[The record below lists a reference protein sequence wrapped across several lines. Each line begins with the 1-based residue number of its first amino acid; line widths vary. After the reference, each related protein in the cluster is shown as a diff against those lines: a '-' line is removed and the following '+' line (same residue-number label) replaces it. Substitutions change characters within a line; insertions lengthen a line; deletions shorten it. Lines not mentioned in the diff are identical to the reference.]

1 MELKVYKTDGSESTR
16 TVQLNDDIFDG
27 NIINDHAIWL
37 GVKQYLA
44 NQRQGT
50 HDTLEKS
57 TISGSTRKLKK
68 QKGTG
73 GARAGSI
80 KSPTIRGGATVFGP
94 HPRDYSFKLNKK
106 IKRLARF
113 SAISYKAK
121 EGKIMVVEDFAFD
134 APKTRAYLSVLKN
147 LNLDTQKTLLLV
159 NESNSNVYLSSRNLQ
174 RAKVLRVC
182 DVNTYDVLNAQSLI
196 ICENSVV
203 DFEKMLADISDK
215 CKCLKVTKI

>member
-1 MELKVYKTDGSESTR
+1 MELKVYKIDGSESTK
-16 TVQLNDDIFDG
+16 VVSLNDSIF
-27 NIINDHAIWL
+27 NVEPNDHAIWL
-37 GVKQYLA
+37 DVKHYLA

-80 KSPTIRGGATVFGP
+80 KSPLLRGGATMFGP

-113 SAISYKAK
+113 SALTYKAK
-121 EGKIMVVEDFAFD
+121 DQKILVLEDLSIET
-134 APKTRAYLSVLKN
+134 PKTKTIIELLKKFN
-147 LNLDTQKTLLLV
+147 LENTKTLFLV
-159 NESNSNVYLSSRNLQ
+159 NENNNNVYLSSRNLKRTKVI
-174 RAKVLRVC
+174 RAC
-182 DVNTYDVLNAQSLI
+182 DVNTYDVLNAKQLVI
-196 ICENSVV
+196 FENSIPE
-203 DFEKMLADISDK
+203 FEIMIND
-215 CKCLKVTKI
+215 

>member
-1 MELKVYKTDGSESTR
+1 MELKVYKIDGSESTKSV
-16 TVQLNDDIFDG
+16 TLNDAIF
-27 NIINDHAIWL
+27 NVEPNDHAIWL
-37 GVKQYLA
+37 DVKHYLA

-113 SAISYKAK
+113 SALSYKAK
-121 EGKIMVVEDFAFD
+121 EDKILIIEDFAFD
-134 APKTRAYLSVLKN
+134 TPKTKAYLDILKHF
-147 LNLDTQKTLLLV
+147 NLDDKKTLLLA
-159 NESNSNVYLSSRNLQ
+159 NESNQNVFISSRNLK
-174 RAKVLRVC
+174 RAKVIRAS
-182 DVNTYDVLNAQSLI
+182 DVNTYDVLNASNLI
-196 ICENSVV
+196 ICENSIP
-203 DFEKMLADISDK
+203 DIERMLGEKE
-215 CKCLKVTKI
+215 

>member
-1 MELKVYKTDGSESTR
+1 MELRVYKIDGSESGK
-16 TVQLNDDIFDG
+16 TVTLNDNIF
-27 NIINDHAIWL
+27 NVEPNDHAIWL
-37 GVKQYLA
+37 DVKQYLA

-57 TISGSTRKLKK
+57 TVSGSTRKLKR

-113 SAISYKAK
+113 SALTYKAK
-121 EGKIMVVEDFAFD
+121 EDKIIVVEDFTFE
-134 APKTRAYLSVLKN
+134 APKTKSYLEMLKKFN
-147 LNLDTQKTLLLV
+147 LQDAKTLLLV
-159 NESNSNVYLSSRNLQ
+159 NESNKNVYLSARNLK
-174 RAKVLRVC
+174 RASVMRAQ
-182 DVNTYDVLNAQSLI
+182 DINTYCVLNASNLI
-196 ICENSVV
+196 ISENSLKEI
-203 DFEKMLADISDK
+203 EKMLGE
-215 CKCLKVTKI
+215 